1 MKNVTIS
8 RKQETKGM
16 RGILDLT
23 GREAQVLKQFEGIY
37 SCKLPETDGLTV
49 ESWMEAHGVPR
60 FVTPKGNKK
69 GYTPAL
75 IAGGFNEAMLL
86 KSDAGKVMGTCIYKN
101 VAAKYM
107 HEENGGEKA
116 LRVYASED
124 AALSADGKAISK
136 YQLVQ
141 IPDNN
146 WSVRVI
152 LRGLIQSAHHASE
165 AEKVEKSAKAW
176 EDVKECWVV
185 IAEGKER
192 KAVKVDKN
200 RVVF

>member
-1 MKNVTIS
+1 MKQSTIT
-8 RKQETKGM
+8 RKQENKGM

-23 GREAQVLKQFEGIY
+23 GRESQVLKQFEGIY

-60 FVTPKGNKK
+60 FVTPKGVKK
-69 GYTPAL
+69 GYTPIL

-86 KSDAGKVMGTCIYKN
+86 KSSEGKVMGSCTYRN
-101 VAAKYM
+101 VPAKYM
-107 HEENGGEKA
+107 LEENGGEKSY
-116 LRVYASED
+116 RVYASE
-124 AALSADGKAISK
+124 AEALSADGKAISK

-146 WSVRVI
+146 WSVRII
-152 LRGLIQSAHHASE
+152 LRGLIQSAHHDAE
-165 AEKVEKSAKAW
+165 AEKAKKSVEKWDAI
-176 EDVKECWVV
+176 EECWIVV
-185 IAEGKER
+185 NDGKER
-192 KAVKVDKN
+192 KAVKVSKD